1 MSDPHSTRKDSDVI
15 KQASIV
21 EVKVTGLLAEFS
33 LPLAACPVSKSIF
46 PNSKIAK
53 EHSYR

>member
-21 EVKVTGLLAEFS
+21 EVKVTGLLAEFN
-33 LPLAACPVSKSIF
+33 LPLAACPVSKSTF
-46 PNSKIAK
+46 PNSNIAK
-53 EHSYR
+53 EHSYG